1 MRVLLVVS
9 SSTLAGT
16 ERHVVELAG
25 GLLSAGIGVEVACEP
40 GGDGLDRALAGGGV
54 RVHPL
59 QLAGPGL
66 GRSLPR
72 LARLSLSFD
81 LVHAHLTHATAAA
94 VAARALAGRPVVETR
109 HFVTLAHEQRAA
121 LRRRLGQ
128 WRRAVIDGRVD
139 LTIAPSR
146 AVARQVAGEV
156 VVVPH
161 GIAMGPSPPSR
172 PPWSSGYLTVGRL
185 EHDRNVGLALE
196 AFAMADLPA
205 TATLTVVG
213 DGSARHQLEDRAAQL
228 GVADRIVFTG
238 RVPDVAPHLATADVF
253 IAPAVEAFGLAAL
266 EAMAAG
272 LPVVAVDAGG
282 VAELV
287 RDGETGAVVPADPVC
302 LAAAMSRLEG
312 DAALAIRLGAAGR
325 RLAERELTVER
336 MVERTVQA
344 YRGVARRSGS
354 GPKVLRI
361 YHSAVVPAWR
371 ERDRE
376 LRRNGADVT
385 LVAPRTWKEAAGTVG
400 LDAGDDAFVVG
411 ARTFG
416 HHPALFVYDPL
427 PLWRL
432 MRRHRFDVVDAHEEP
447 YSLAAAEMRMLASLL
462 QPTARLVVY
471 SAQNLLKRYPWPVRR
486 IESRTLA
493 SAAAAYVCSQ
503 AAGEVLRAKG
513 FTGELHPLPLGVDT
527 SRFSP
532 RAEGTAGERLV
543 VGYVGRLTEWKG
555 VDVLIAALGGERD
568 WELVIAG
575 DGPVRAH
582 LEALAADH
590 AVPATFLGTVAHDD
604 LPHLYRRLDV
614 LAVPSRAVT
623 FWIEQFGRVAVEG
636 MASGVPVVASALG
649 ALPEVVG
656 DAGVLVPPDDVEA
669 LAGALRS
676 LAADPERRRRLGQLG
691 RERAQRFSWPEVAA
705 AHLELY
711 EKVLCASM
719 S

>member
-9 SSTLAGT
+9 SSRLAGT

-25 GLLSAGIGVEVACEP
+25 GLLRAGIGVEVACEA
-40 GGDGLDRALAGGGV
+40 GGDGLDRALADRGV
-54 RVHPL
+54 PVHRMAL
-59 QLAGPGL
+59 TGSGL
-66 GRSLPR
+66 GRSLPA
-72 LARLSLSFD
+72 LARLSLAFD

-94 VAARALAGRPVVETR
+94 VGARALAGRPVVETR
-109 HFVTLAHEQRAA
+109 HFVTLAHEQRPA
-121 LRRRLGQ
+121 LRRRVGR
-128 WRRAVIDGRVD
+128 WRRGAIDRRLD
-139 LTIAPSR
+139 LTIAPSA
-146 AVARQVAGEV
+146 AVARQVAGPV

-161 GIAMGPSPPSR
+161 GITMAAAPPR
-172 PPWSSGYLTVGRL
+172 RAWSSRYLTVGRL

-205 TATLTVVG
+205 TATLTIVG

-228 GVADRIVFTG
+228 GVTDRIVFTG
-238 RVPDVAPHLATADVF
+238 RVPDVGPHLATADVF

-287 RDGETGAVVPADPVC
+287 RDGQTGALAPADPAC

-325 RLAERELTVER
+325 RLAERELTVEH

-344 YRGVARRSGS
+344 YRDVARRPGA
-354 GPKVLRI
+354 GPKVLRL

-371 ERDRE
+371 ERDRQ

-385 LVAPRTWKEAAGTVG
+385 LVAPHAWNEGGGVVRLEP
-400 LDAGDDAFVVG
+400 GDDHFVVG
-411 ARTFG
+411 SRTFG
-416 HHPALFVYDPL
+416 RHQALFVYDPL

-447 YSLAAAEMRMLASLL
+447 YSLAAAELRMLATLL
-462 QPTARLVVY
+462 QPTARFLFY
-471 SAQNLLKRYPWPVRR
+471 SGQNLMKRYPWPVRLMEAR
-486 IESRTLA
+486 MLA
-493 SAAAAYVCSQ
+493 QASAAYVCNQ
-503 AAGEVLRAKG
+503 AAGEVLTAKG
-513 FTGELHPLPLGVDT
+513 FTGDVLPLPLGVDIC
-527 SRFSP
+527 RFSP
-532 RAEGTAGERLV
+532 RPVTTDGTRFM
-543 VGYVGRLTEWKG
+543 VGYVGRLTRQKG
-555 VDVLIAALGGERD
+555 VDVLVAALAGED
-568 WELVIAG
+568 PWELLVAG
-575 DGPVRAH
+575 DGPERPR
-582 LEALAADH
+582 LEALASTH
-590 AVPATFLGTVAHDD
+590 AVRATFLGPVPHDQ
-604 LPHLYRRLDV
+604 LPALYQRLDV
-614 LAVPSRAVT
+614 VVVPSRPAHVL
-623 FWIEQFGRVAVEG
+623 EQFGRVVVEG

-676 LAADPERRRRLGQLG
+676 LAADPDRRHRLGRLG

-711 EKVLCASM
+711 EKVLCAST